1 MPNVGPMEFVLL
13 SLMLAIVVVPIVLV
27 GLYADRKGYSYALF
41 AFLGIL
47 ITWPVAL
54 LLAVVLPRRPSTVAP
69 GHP

>member
-27 GLYADRKGYSYALF
+27 GRYADQKGYSYALF

-54 LLAVVLPRRPSTVAP
+54 LLVVVLPRRASAVAP
-69 GHP
+69 SHP